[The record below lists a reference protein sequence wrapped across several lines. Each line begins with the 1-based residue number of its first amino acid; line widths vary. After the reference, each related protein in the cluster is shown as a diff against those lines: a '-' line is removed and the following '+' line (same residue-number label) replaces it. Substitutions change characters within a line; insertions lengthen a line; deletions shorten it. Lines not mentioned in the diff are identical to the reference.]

1 LDRSDGRVLWFG
13 PAPQAI
19 GGPGMTNPWLA
30 AGLALFFWWFLT
42 GALLWL
48 VRRADLGMGINH
60 RRAVLLSLPLL
71 MCGFLFLYLSRDDAT
86 PQGVYLAFL
95 SALAIWAWIELAFL
109 SGVIS
114 GPNKSPAPPF
124 ATGWQRFK
132 MAAATLL
139 WHEALLICT
148 LLAIALIIWGQV
160 NQLALWTFGVLFSAR
175 VSAKLNLFLG
185 VPRIHTEFL
194 PTPLAHLAS
203 HFRRASMNWLF
214 PLSIA
219 ALTAATGLWF
229 ASALSA
235 ALPADL
241 IGYSLLA
248 TLTLLALMEHWFMV
262 LPIPDQKLWRW
273 MLPTSPAKSDT
284 TFQVRK

>member
-1 LDRSDGRVLWFG
+1 MD
-13 PAPQAI
+13 
-19 GGPGMTNPWLA
+19 
-30 AGLALFFWWFLT
+30 
-42 GALLWL
+42 
-48 VRRADLGMGINH
+48 
-60 RRAVLLSLPLL
+60 
-71 MCGFLFLYLSRDDAT
+71 
-86 PQGVYLAFL
+86 
-95 SALAIWAWIELAFL
+95 
-109 SGVIS
+109 
-114 GPNKSPAPPF
+114 
-124 ATGWQRFK
+124 
-132 MAAATLL
+132 
-139 WHEALLICT
+139 
-148 LLAIALIIWGQV
+148 
-160 NQLALWTFGVLFSAR
+160 
-175 VSAKLNLFLG
+175 
-185 VPRIHTEFL
+185 
-194 PTPLAHLAS
+194 
-203 HFRRASMNWLF
+203 WLF